1 MTKTMQITGMMCQH
15 CIAHV
20 SKALN
25 AIPGVTAQVQLEQN
39 RALITMDRPVAD
51 ETLIKAVTDA
61 GYQAELLN

>member
-15 CIAHV
+15 CVAHV

-39 RALITMDRPVAD
+39 RALITMDRPMAD
-51 ETLIKAVTDA
+51 ETLIRAVTDA

>member
-15 CIAHV
+15 CVAHV